1 MCLYFDN
8 DVQAYPAGG
17 TAYNYGIHYYC
28 HWSSPCG
35 GCFGGGLYGTGSGIE
50 SPTARDTEL
59 TVMQNM
65 HTLSNAE

>member
-1 MCLYFDN
+1 MVCRHILQVVLLTIYR
-8 DVQAYPAGG
+8 
-17 TAYNYGIHYYC
+17 IHYYC

-35 GCFGGGLYGTGSGIE
+35 GCFEGGLDGTGIE
-50 SPTARDTEL
+50 SPTADIHVEL